1 MDRYKLRMDVG
12 MLMIN
17 IYQTTQITEALQ
29 GIEALGGEEDDNA
42 VTPPTKTGGVRAG
55 RRVKGQSE
63 LT

>member
-1 MDRYKLRMDVG
+1 MDRYKLRVDVG

-29 GIEALGGEEDDNA
+29 GIEALGGGGHDTE
-42 VTPPTKTGGVRAG
+42 VPPPQASQ
-55 RRVKGQSE
+55 RVHIESE

>member
-29 GIEALGGEEDDNA
+29 GIEALGGGGHDTE
-42 VTPPTKTGGVRAG
+42 VPPPKAG
-55 RRVKGQSE
+55 RRVCHSE

>member
-29 GIEALGGEEDDNA
+29 GIEALGGGGD
-42 VTPPTKTGGVRAG
+42 VTEVPPPQASQ
-55 RRVKGQSE
+55 RVHIESE